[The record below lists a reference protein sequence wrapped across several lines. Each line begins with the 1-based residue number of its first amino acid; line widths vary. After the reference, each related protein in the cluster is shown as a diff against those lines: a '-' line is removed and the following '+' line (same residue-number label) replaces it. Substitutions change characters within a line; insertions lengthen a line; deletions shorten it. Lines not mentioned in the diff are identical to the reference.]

1 MFVLGVDKPFD
12 QTLLASEFVGSFGSN
27 EGNVGEGKPVVVD
40 EAKLF
45 NAEKFDAGKPN
56 GGNAPNGGIDGKPI
70 GRPQGRSKKYY
81 YI

>member
-1 MFVLGVDKPFD
+1 MFVLPVDKPFD
-12 QTLLASEFVGSFGSN
+12 QTLFASEFVGSFDS
-27 EGNVGEGKPVVVD
+27 NVGGGKPVVVD

-70 GRPQGRSKKYY
+70 GRPQGRSKK
-81 YI
+81 